1 MQFCTAKGNKLN
13 SEYGVI
19 LINKPVG
26 ITSFRVVQILRRI
39 TRIKKI
45 GHTGTLDPFASGL
58 LPVCIGKATRMVN
71 LLSDKDKTYKAKIK
85 FGEKT
90 DTGDIEG
97 KIIETKESPDLSEA
111 SFAIY
116 ANEMLDVKEQIP
128 PKYSAKKVDGQ
139 RAYKLA
145 RNEQDFE
152 LKPVPVNVS
161 QFEITELDL
170 PTLSYISTVSK
181 GTYIRTLS
189 ETFAEKCG
197 SNATTIELIRT
208 QIGDLKIQDSV
219 ELDALSKENWKDHLI
234 ELKDIFTDFPAT
246 IVKATELEKFRNGNE
261 TQTDADDAEQV
272 IIISE
277 ENICIGFGSVSGK
290 VLKVKHMFL

>member
-39 TRIKKI
+39 TGIKKI

-71 LLSDKDKTYKAKIK
+71 LLSGKDKTYKAKIN

-97 KIIETKESPDLSEA
+97 KIIETKDSPDISEA
-111 SFAIY
+111 SFAIF
-116 ANEMLDVKEQIP
+116 ANEMLNIKEQIP
-128 PKYSAKKVDGQ
+128 PKYSAKKVNGQ

-145 RNEQDFE
+145 RTEQDFE

-161 QFEITELDL
+161 KFKITELDL

>member
-39 TRIKKI
+39 TGIKKI

-71 LLSDKDKTYKAKIK
+71 LLSGKDKTYKAKIN

-97 KIIETKESPDLSEA
+97 KIIETKDSPDISEA
-111 SFAIY
+111 SFAIF
-116 ANEMLDVKEQIP
+116 ANEMLNIKEQIP
-128 PKYSAKKVDGQ
+128 PKYSAKKVNGQ

-145 RNEQDFE
+145 RTEQDFE

-161 QFEITELDL
+161 KFKITELDL

-208 QIGDLKIQDSV
+208 QIGNLKIQDSV
-219 ELDALSKENWKDHLI
+219 ELDALTKENWKEHLI
-234 ELKDIFTDFPAT
+234 DLKDIFTSFPTAV
-246 IVKATELEKFRNGNE
+246 VKSTDLEKFRNGNE
-261 TQTDADDAEQV
+261 TLTNADDAEQV
-272 IIISE
+272 IILSE
-277 ENICIGFGSVSGK
+277 ENTCIGFGRVSGK
-290 VLKVKHMFL
+290 VVKVKHMFL